1 MYARV
6 ADNQRSD
13 VETGDAIQ
21 IKELPFVVGVLS
33 DFMGQQDE
41 RDLRDRKFVDITPDN
56 FDSALKALKPRIT
69 GLSVENKLEDN
80 PNAPKL
86 KMDLSFESL
95 EDFEPQK
102 VAQKVPALDEML
114 KLRTKL
120 SDLKSSLQGNVK
132 FEELLHK
139 SIEDTEKR
147 SQLANEIGPTE
158 EK

>member
-1 MYARV
+1 VRPPRV
-6 ADNQRSD
+6 HVTTD

-21 IKELPFVVGVLS
+21 IKELPFVVGVLG

-41 RDLRDRKFVDITPDN
+41 RDLRDRKFVEITPDN

-80 PNAPKL
+80 PIGPKL
-86 KMDLSFESL
+86 KVDLSFESL

-102 VAQKVPALDEML
+102 VAQKVPALNEL
-114 KLRTKL
+114 LQLRTKL